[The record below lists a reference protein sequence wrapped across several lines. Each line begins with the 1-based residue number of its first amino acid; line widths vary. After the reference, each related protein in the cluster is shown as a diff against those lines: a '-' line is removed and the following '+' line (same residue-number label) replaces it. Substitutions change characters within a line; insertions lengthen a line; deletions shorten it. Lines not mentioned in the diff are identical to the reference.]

1 MQSQRERPLQ
11 DSDDGFSEG
20 RHFVGGSVRV
30 TEIGRDGVS
39 HRIVHTWP
47 EDRVGQMIES
57 VSVAT
62 SNVVPM
68 ISRQQRRAMERQL
81 GRRVG

>member
-11 DSDDGFSEG
+11 DSDDGFAEG
-20 RHFVGGSVRV
+20 RHFVGGGVRV

-47 EDRVGQMIES
+47 EDRVGQMIEPAS
-57 VSVAT
+57 VPT
-62 SNVVPM
+62 SNVVPI
-68 ISRQQRRAMERQL
+68 ISRQKRRAMERQS
-81 GRRVG
+81 GWMAG